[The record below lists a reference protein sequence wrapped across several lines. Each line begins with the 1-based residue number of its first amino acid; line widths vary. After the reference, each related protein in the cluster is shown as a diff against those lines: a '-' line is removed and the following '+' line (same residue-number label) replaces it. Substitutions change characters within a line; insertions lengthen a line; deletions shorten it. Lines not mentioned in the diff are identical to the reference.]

1 MSETTPPMERPPMA
15 SLICD
20 TLKESVEN
28 DAIDLPVLP
37 EVASQVITASMD
49 AECDLRRL
57 TAVIERDPSMTGHL
71 LRLSNSALYSST
83 MEITSL
89 QQALNRLGLKKIREL
104 ALIISCESRVFHV
117 EGYDLAVRALFR
129 HSLVTAAFNQE
140 LAKRHGADPEEA
152 FLCGLLHD
160 VGRPV
165 IIQTIVDLK
174 EKLEIEVSR
183 AEVEKLCAELH
194 SQVGAKLV
202 MSWGLPLRISETIRH
217 HHQPEQ
223 AYDCWREAMLTRL
236 AGDLSHL
243 TLEHPGFDEELIRS
257 HPALG
262 AVGIEAAEIDRL
274 LTHREAVLAAV
285 DSVA

>member
-1 MSETTPPMERPPMA
+1 MSNTTPPTERPPVG
-15 SLICD
+15 SLICAA
-20 TLKESVEN
+20 LNEYVEN
-28 DAIDLPVLP
+28 ESIDLPVLP

-71 LRLSNSALYSST
+71 LRLANSALYSST

-117 EGYDLAVRALFR
+117 DGYDLAVRALFR

-140 LAKRHGADPEEA
+140 LAKRHGMNAEEA

-165 IIQTIVDLK
+165 LIQAIADLR
-174 EKLEIEVSR
+174 EKLEIEVGR
-183 AEVEKLCAELH
+183 AAVEDLCAEH
-194 SQVGAKLV
+194 HCRVGARLV
-202 MSWGLPLRISETIRH
+202 ESWRLPSRIGEAILH
-217 HHQPEQ
+217 HHEPAQ
-223 AYDCWREAMLTRL
+223 AYDCWREAMMIRL
-236 AGDLSHL
+236 AADLSHL
-243 TLEHPGFDEELIRS
+243 TLGKPGTDEEQIRS
-257 HPALG
+257 HPAVGALG
-262 AVGIEAAEIDRL
+262 IAEDEVERL
-274 LTHREAVLAAV
+274 LTHRDAVRAAV